1 MLFCP
6 DPSRGPG
13 RYHRAGG
20 PGAWYASSSMSASW
34 CELFRHFTIDGV
46 DLFELRRRAG
56 RCRTNALSVLDL
68 TDQHVREALD
78 VDEQDL
84 VGEDYQRCQ
93 LLADAAHAAGLDGV
107 LAPSAGLPGQQTLVV
122 FTGPLDNGL
131 VIIETERVQVP
142 PISVVRLL
150 PRVRAVPAVAAAFEA
165 YAGDLARRPYA
176 AV

>member
-1 MLFCP
+1 
-6 DPSRGPG
+6 
-13 RYHRAGG
+13 
-20 PGAWYASSSMSASW
+20 MSASW

-46 DLFELRRRAG
+46 DPFEVRRRAG

-68 TDQHVREALD
+68 TDQHVCEALD

-84 VGEDYQRCQ
+84 VGDDYQRCQ

-107 LAPSAGLPGQQTLVV
+107 LSPSAGLPGQQTLVV
-122 FTGPLDNGL
+122 FTGPLDSGR

-142 PISVVRLL
+142 PISVVKLL

-176 AV
+176 AVRRRYRGR